1 MSMRLSFALSTP
13 VLLEQE
19 ANSNLEFAS
28 GASDNVFPG
37 LLDFGV
43 GVAGVEGDAKEN
55 IFDCFYT
62 VNT

>member
-13 VLLEQE
+13 VLSEQE

-43 GVAGVEGDAKEN
+43 GVSGMEGGVKGN
-55 IFDCFYT
+55 TFDCFHN

>member
-1 MSMRLSFALSTP
+1 MIDLPTGGGLPSSVVSWF
-13 VLLEQE
+13 V
-19 ANSNLEFAS
+19 SNLPVC
-28 GASDNVFPG
+28 SDNISPG